1 MQSVRSKQEHHAS
14 KRVKESIDRRN
25 VMASQKQDMYELSAQ
40 RNSEKLQR
48 LENWKKR
55 LLEHDKQKATEK
67 EEMMAILKHST
78 KSKSSKHDEQSLH
91 DIFERARALEREERL
106 KSNSSKTA
114 DALHAIQEI
123 LRERKNQIRTDRL
136 PVECFH
142 PRYREAMSRSN
153 YARSTKLAAMV
164 YHV

>member
-1 MQSVRSKQEHHAS
+1 
-14 KRVKESIDRRN
+14 
-25 VMASQKQDMYELSAQ
+25 
-40 RNSEKLQR
+40 
-48 LENWKKR
+48 
-55 LLEHDKQKATEK
+55 
-67 EEMMAILKHST
+67 MAILQNST